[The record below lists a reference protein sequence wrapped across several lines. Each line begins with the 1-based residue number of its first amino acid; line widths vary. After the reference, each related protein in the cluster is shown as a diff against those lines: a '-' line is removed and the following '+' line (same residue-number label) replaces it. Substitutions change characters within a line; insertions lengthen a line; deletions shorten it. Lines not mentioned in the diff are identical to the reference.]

1 MNKYETGRY
10 GAEIAKMEFK
20 RYGFGI
26 CTPQLGDKGLG
37 FRVKKD
43 GMEYE
48 VKVSTRNNL
57 EYVFFQKEK
66 MPLRDNIFV
75 MLVLLKEE
83 GRKSNLYLIPSTV
96 WRNPNGVFK
105 NANYDE
111 RGLKTKP
118 EWGINISEKNLPEI
132 EQYRFNKIISTML

>member
-1 MNKYETGRY
+1 M
-10 GAEIAKMEFK
+10 
-20 RYGFGI
+20 
-26 CTPQLGDKGLG
+26 
-37 FRVKKD
+37 KKD

-48 VKVSTRNNL
+48 IKVSTRNNL

-66 MPLRDNIFV
+66 MPIRDNIFV

-83 GRKSNLYLIPSTV
+83 GRKSNSYLIPSTV

-118 EWGINISEKNLPEI
+118 EWGINISERNLSEI
-132 EQYRFNKIISTML
+132 EQYRFNKIILTML